1 MKIETTE
8 LLVITPEE
16 HELLTETQNLV
27 QRIYENARASGDLEN
42 ITFQLASALNDLL
55 EYENLEVE

>member
-16 HELLTETQNLV
+16 HELLIEAQKLV
-27 QRIYENARASGDLEN
+27 QWIYQNARSGGDLEN
-42 ITFQLASALNDLL
+42 ITFQLDAALDNLR
-55 EYENLEVE
+55 EYENLNVE

>member
-1 MKIETTE
+1 MRIETTE
-8 LLVITPEE
+8 LLVITQEE
-16 HELLTETQNLV
+16 HELLVETQKLV

-42 ITFQLASALNDLL
+42 ITFQLETALDDLL

>member
-16 HELLTETQNLV
+16 HELLTEAQRLV
-27 QRIYENARASGDLEN
+27 QWIYQNARAGGDLEN
-42 ITFQLASALNDLL
+42 ITFQLDAALDDLL
-55 EYENLEVE
+55 GYENLNVE

>member
-16 HELLTETQNLV
+16 HELLMEAQKFV
-27 QRIYENARASGDLEN
+27 QWIYQNARAGGDLEN
-42 ITFQLASALNDLL
+42 ITFQLDAALDDLL
-55 EYENLEVE
+55 GYENLNVE

>member
-16 HELLTETQNLV
+16 HELLMEAQKFV
-27 QRIYENARASGDLEN
+27 QWIYQNARAGGDLEN
-42 ITFQLASALNDLL
+42 ITFQLDAALDDLL
-55 EYENLEVE
+55 GYEHLNVE